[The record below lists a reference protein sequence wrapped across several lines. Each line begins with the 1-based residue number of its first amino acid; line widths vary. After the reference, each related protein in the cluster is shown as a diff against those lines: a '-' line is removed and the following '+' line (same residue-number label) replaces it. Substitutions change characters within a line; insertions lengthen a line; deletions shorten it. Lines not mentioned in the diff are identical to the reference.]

1 MAFPNGVRS
10 NSSWGSPAFPSSTWV
25 IGQKGGAETLG
36 GWGSGGTEELLVH
49 QEGSSL
55 TSAPFPT
62 ALGHLAVG
70 VSSIMLILIT
80 DCVISST
87 SSQQQKLLK
96 SLVKYFGASEQLDI
110 LKKKKKTNIHMQVK
124 Y

>member
-10 NSSWGSPAFPSSTWV
+10 SSSWGSPAFPSSTWV
-25 IGQKGGAETLG
+25 IGQKGGAEIPG
-36 GWGSGGTEELLVH
+36 GWGSGGIEEPLVH

-80 DCVISST
+80 DVSSA
-87 SSQQQKLLK
+87 QPHLNNK
-96 SLVKYFGASEQLDI
+96 
-110 LKKKKKTNIHMQVK
+110 NC
-124 Y
+124 